1 MENYLHHDAINEA
14 YTRVCNINLGL
25 VASFAAFDDVPV
37 KIAEMVH
44 AASGSPTAWAALDEE
59 TRDKK
64 VSSAK
69 RNLNEHAASSMT
81 KARLD
86 QVDPYG
92 HVLSWFNDMK
102 ALATPN

>member
-14 YTRVCNINLGL
+14 YTRVCKINLGL
-25 VASFAAFDDVPV
+25 AASFAAFDDVPV

-59 TRDKK
+59 TQGKK
-64 VSSAK
+64 ISNAK

-86 QVDPYG
+86 EVDPDG
-92 HVLSWFNDMK
+92 QVIGWFNDMK
-102 ALATPN
+102 ILANV